1 MKETLVQSCQLQGTM
16 ESLEGNPDRLMAPQG
31 PGSIPLDALY
41 SAESWPYTLVFYFLA
56 CQVWDG
62 AGRSCQGFHPSRH
75 YSLRDCLSGILFLRG
90 IVPQGCCLS
99 GVFVP
104 GGVFLSDILSLRGI
118 VPLVVLSF
126 QGHFS
131 QGCCPSGMFSSLGY
145 SSSGELSPASS
156 SPVSVSLGLL
166 SWQGP
171 YGNFPEILEIP
182 NAVRGSQPEL
192 GCYWPS
198 VGSVAPVPLS
208 QGSHDCVQGSG
219 SL

>member
-16 ESLEGNPDRLMAPQG
+16 ESLEGNPDRLMAPRG

-62 AGRSCQGFHPSRH
+62 AGRPCQGFHPSRH
-75 YSLRDCLSGILFLRG
+75 YSLRDYLSGILFLRG
-90 IVPQGCCLS
+90 IVPQRCCLS

-104 GGVFLSDILSLRGI
+104 WGVFLSDILSLRGI

-131 QGCCPSGMFSSLGY
+131 QGCYPSGMLSLEY

-156 SPVSVSLGLL
+156 STVSVSLGLL

-171 YGNFPEILEIP
+171 YGNFLEILEIKSSEGFT
-182 NAVRGSQPEL
+182 ARTGVLLAKCGLCGFS
-192 GCYWPS
+192 
-198 VGSVAPVPLS
+198 ALS